1 MPLTR
6 HKCPATQSQNIKII
20 VIIRAKLLTDSE
32 EICSVNTT
40 NKMAASKLYEVCI
53 YSNNHKENTETY
65 CGIKSEL
72 YEETEDLEKIVEEFT
87 ESLCPRE

>member
-1 MPLTR
+1 MR
-6 HKCPATQSQNIKII
+6 F
-20 VIIRAKLLTDSE
+20 V
-32 EICSVNTT
+32 
-40 NKMAASKLYEVCI
+40 YI

-72 YEETEDLEKIVEEFT
+72 CEETEDLEKIVEEFT

>member
-1 MPLTR
+1 MR
-6 HKCPATQSQNIKII
+6 F
-20 VIIRAKLLTDSE
+20 V
-32 EICSVNTT
+32 
-40 NKMAASKLYEVCI
+40 YI